1 MYILHGFSI
10 TGAKI
15 LRYFDATKYFG
26 VKMTRKARILIIPS
40 YLSMKE
46 EELFGIFCNDVTIKA
61 KVPTRHEQAP
71 SYYEKKFLVRSISM
85 EQALSMT
92 MYTCIFV
99 YMYSCIH

>member
-15 LRYFDATKYFG
+15 LRYFDAIKYFS
-26 VKMTRKARILIIPS
+26 VKMTQQAKILIIPS
-40 YLSMKE
+40 FLSIKG
-46 EELFGIFCNDVTIKA
+46 EELSAIFCNVVTIKA
-61 KVPTRHEQAP
+61 KVPTHHEQAP